1 MSQTD
6 QKRTLEVA
14 CPQCRKKVQ
23 WREDNPW
30 RPFCSERCRLID
42 LGAWADGSH
51 RIAGEPAMD
60 ETSIDEWVARAERDM
75 NRDD

>member
-1 MSQTD
+1 MNQTD
-6 QKRTLEVA
+6 QKRPLEVA

>member
-1 MSQTD
+1 MTD
-6 QKRTLEVA
+6 SKRPLEVA
-14 CPQCRKKVQ
+14 CPQCRKKVE
-23 WREDNPW
+23 WREDNPY

-60 ETSIDEWVARAERDM
+60 ETEIDEMIMRAERDFQ
-75 NRDD
+75 DEQ

>member
-1 MSQTD
+1 MTD
-6 QKRTLEVA
+6 SNRPLEVA
-14 CPQCRKKVQ
+14 CPQCRKKVE
-23 WREDNPW
+23 WREDNPY

-60 ETSIDEWVARAERDM
+60 ETEIDEMIMRAERDFQ
-75 NRDD
+75 DEQ